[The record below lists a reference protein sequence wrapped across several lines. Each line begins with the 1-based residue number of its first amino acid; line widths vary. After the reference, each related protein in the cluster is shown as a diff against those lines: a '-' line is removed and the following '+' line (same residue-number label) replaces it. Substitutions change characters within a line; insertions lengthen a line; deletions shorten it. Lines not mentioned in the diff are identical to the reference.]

1 MIILIVK
8 RLASSWALI
17 TAILLGITVASSLA
31 VGAPVYLETLNRMSL
46 NTSFDR
52 VSDQTLKIRSFI
64 PFVPLRADK
73 LELTDNNFEE
83 IKDTYLS
90 NLGLETVRHLRTDS
104 MLLGTESYPL
114 PSPETLTIDSPKGYF
129 QVLSGI
135 ESKIRI
141 VEGTLAS
148 DQPIVNGLSLDLEAV
163 VASDL
168 AAFFEVS
175 VGDEV
180 LLARSP
186 GSTDHVRVLIT
197 GLIEPIDGRDNY
209 WPLGANLFRIGTL
222 TDDSVYQLDRFIGI
236 DDEAAELFEDAEV
249 QTELG
254 LFVSQKALLKTVA
267 EIFPSTFSTIDF
279 YVGVDKSSL
288 KQLPPDDIKEII
300 AGFEASMADKLVGTS
315 IFTGISGVLVEF
327 DRRSFFSSIPL
338 LLLLGVM
345 VLISIYY
352 LYMMVSY
359 LVDGRSGDVSALRA
373 RGTSLLQLARTYAV
387 EGLLLVAIPSVVVP
401 FLVIYT
407 VRISGKLTYFRDFT
421 QGELLPVIFN
431 FTPFIVAL
439 GSALLCLLIFV
450 VPGIFGGRVA
460 VIAHKLR
467 LARPPSLPLFQRYYL
482 DVGLL
487 ALGGLLFWEIHARGQ
502 LISGGLFEE
511 LQINESLLLAPVLLL
526 VVVALVFM
534 RFFPLVIRFISGES
548 ATLTHIWVLASSVLI
563 SMVITVQSIKEDYNF
578 DWAPQVLALIVIV
591 FSYLVTVQKR
601 NRNLVAFSLLLQTI
615 MTGFFIWYGLAFQNF
630 MLIPTLFVTLIV
642 PLQLVYLFFQT
653 LARLSPVWLSMTLL
667 HMSRNPLQY
676 MWMMLLL
683 VLLTGLGL
691 LATTAGAT
699 LDRSQQEQ
707 IRYDLAT
714 DIHVSRLSPS
724 PQMGHVELKDTI
736 ESIPEITSIA
746 LAHRT
751 LGEVGEQS
759 SRAQFPFLALESQE
773 FSKIAWFR
781 EDFSRLSLDS
791 LLYDLELGARP
802 ESIELPENAAGI
814 GIWVKPARPYPS
826 IFAMASI
833 EDRNGLIETV
843 NFGTIPDGGWQL
855 LSSGL
860 PESLEAPVSLLS
872 FQIFE
877 YVYGPSGTPGEIM
890 IDNIYA
896 AMPDGPP
903 VILENFE
910 DKNFWTPIKVS
921 LSMTDEMVLVPDSSF
936 PGSTAG
942 LYRFGKD
949 TDFGMRGVFR
959 LTKGGRIPV
968 IVSNRFAQ
976 STGVSVGD
984 SFVVSI
990 SSRRMPV
997 TVKNVLEY
1005 FPTLEPDGIGFMIG
1019 EMDTFL
1025 RYINMIG
1032 PSLRFTPN
1040 EIFAATTPDGQ
1051 SSAISGMTQMDID
1064 PSQIESTELRLAQ
1077 TRVDPLI
1084 IAGWKLMVLISV
1096 AFIMCLSATAYAVYL
1111 LSFMS
1116 KSRGEVGTLITLGL
1130 TRNQLLGLLSLE
1142 HIVIVVIGL
1151 ALGSWAGFE
1160 MSQIMVSTLAV
1171 TETGEAVIP
1180 PFVLNTQWSYML
1192 PIYFV
1197 LLGLLLLALVAI
1209 YQVIGRLKLH
1219 EVSRVEV

>member
-1 MIILIVK
+1 
-8 RLASSWALI
+8 
-17 TAILLGITVASSLA
+17 
-31 VGAPVYLETLNRMSL
+31 
-46 NTSFDR
+46 
-52 VSDQTLKIRSFI
+52 
-64 PFVPLRADK
+64 
-73 LELTDNNFEE
+73 
-83 IKDTYLS
+83 
-90 NLGLETVRHLRTDS
+90 
-104 MLLGTESYPL
+104 
-114 PSPETLTIDSPKGYF
+114 
-129 QVLSGI
+129 
-135 ESKIRI
+135 
-141 VEGTLAS
+141 
-148 DQPIVNGLSLDLEAV
+148 
-163 VASDL
+163 
-168 AAFFEVS
+168 
-175 VGDEV
+175 
-180 LLARSP
+180 
-186 GSTDHVRVLIT
+186 
-197 GLIEPIDGRDNY
+197 
-209 WPLGANLFRIGTL
+209 
-222 TDDSVYQLDRFIGI
+222 
-236 DDEAAELFEDAEV
+236 
-249 QTELG
+249 
-254 LFVSQKALLKTVA
+254 
-267 EIFPSTFSTIDF
+267 
-279 YVGVDKSSL
+279 
-288 KQLPPDDIKEII
+288 
-300 AGFEASMADKLVGTS
+300 
-315 IFTGISGVLVEF
+315 
-327 DRRSFFSSIPL
+327 
-338 LLLLGVM
+338 
-345 VLISIYY
+345 
-352 LYMMVSY
+352 
-359 LVDGRSGDVSALRA
+359 
-373 RGTSLLQLARTYAV
+373 
-387 EGLLLVAIPSVVVP
+387 
-401 FLVIYT
+401 
-407 VRISGKLTYFRDFT
+407 
-421 QGELLPVIFN
+421 
-431 FTPFIVAL
+431 
-439 GSALLCLLIFV
+439 
-450 VPGIFGGRVA
+450 
-460 VIAHKLR
+460 
-467 LARPPSLPLFQRYYL
+467 
-482 DVGLL
+482 
-487 ALGGLLFWEIHARGQ
+487 
-502 LISGGLFEE
+502 
-511 LQINESLLLAPVLLL
+511 
-526 VVVALVFM
+526 
-534 RFFPLVIRFISGES
+534 
-548 ATLTHIWVLASSVLI
+548 
-563 SMVITVQSIKEDYNF
+563 
-578 DWAPQVLALIVIV
+578 
-591 FSYLVTVQKR
+591 
-601 NRNLVAFSLLLQTI
+601 
-615 MTGFFIWYGLAFQNF
+615 
-630 MLIPTLFVTLIV
+630 
-642 PLQLVYLFFQT
+642 
-653 LARLSPVWLSMTLL
+653 
-667 HMSRNPLQY
+667 
-676 MWMMLLL
+676 
-683 VLLTGLGL
+683 
-691 LATTAGAT
+691 
-699 LDRSQQEQ
+699 
-707 IRYDLAT
+707 
-714 DIHVSRLSPS
+714 
-724 PQMGHVELKDTI
+724 
-736 ESIPEITSIA
+736 
-746 LAHRT
+746 
-751 LGEVGEQS
+751 
-759 SRAQFPFLALESQE
+759 
-773 FSKIAWFR
+773 
-781 EDFSRLSLDS
+781 
-791 LLYDLELGARP
+791 
-802 ESIELPENAAGI
+802 
-814 GIWVKPARPYPS
+814 
-826 IFAMASI
+826 MASI

-1192 PIYFV
+1192 PIYVV
-1197 LLGLLLLALVAI
+1197 LSGLLLLALVAI